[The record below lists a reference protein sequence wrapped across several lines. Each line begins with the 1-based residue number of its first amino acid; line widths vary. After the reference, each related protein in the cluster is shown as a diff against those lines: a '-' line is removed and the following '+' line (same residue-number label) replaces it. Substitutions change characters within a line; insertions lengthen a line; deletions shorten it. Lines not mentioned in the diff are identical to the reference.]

1 MLSKILQMMGGLENI
16 SEELQKKISKSMN
29 NVDYT
34 EDEINY
40 TKLLY
45 IVNEYNIKLDNIR
58 PTNSGMIS
66 LIYKGTDNS
75 GNKIIIKLKRLNI
88 EEKIKK
94 DYRFFNRIMNVLYY
108 ISFINYNMRTVIYSL
123 KRLNIE
129 EKIKKDYR
137 FFNRIMN
144 VLYYIS
150 FINYNMRTVIYGL
163 KSLIDT
169 EEYILSQCDLYQEI
183 NTMMGIKPT
192 MDKYTTNITIPYC
205 YNKSEDM
212 TRDINFI
219 VMDFMSGCNCLTIQ
233 DEYKEELLRL
243 IHIFTG
249 VASVFSKMLH
259 TDLHPGNILY
269 EIKDDTVRL
278 SVIDFGM
285 NINYSPFVIEYLKI
299 VRDTSVSGRGSEVKL
314 DDNSLSLLNGMF
326 NETISF
332 DKLSRTEEQQLLITL
347 NSVIDM
353 CVANDVNEKKIN
365 IICDKLKKILNIPNL
380 SMSLEFIKITLSL
393 SMYGSTARILVP
405 DTKKAAIIMKKAMTE
420 VQLY

>member
-1 MLSKILQMMGGLENI
+1 MLLLTKITDFLTIQFLNIFKRNVMLSKILQMMGGLENM

-29 NVDYT
+29 SVDYT

-108 ISFINYNMRTVIYSL
+108 ISF
-123 KRLNIE
+123 
-129 EKIKKDYR
+129 
-137 FFNRIMN
+137 F
-144 VLYYIS
+144 
-150 FINYNMRTVIYGL
+150 NYNMRTVIYGL
-163 KSLIDT
+163 KSLMDT

-219 VMDFMSGCNCLTIQ
+219 VMDLMSGCNCLTIQ

-243 IHIFTG
+243 IHIFTS
-249 VASVFSKMLH
+249 VATIFAKMSH

-269 EIKDDTVRL
+269 EIKDGTVHL

-285 NINYSPFVIEYLKI
+285 NINYSPFLIEYSKI
-299 VRDTSVSGRGSEVKL
+299 VRETAMSGRGCDLKL
-314 DDNSLSLLNGMF
+314 DDNLLSLLNGMF
-326 NETISF
+326 NESISF
-332 DKLSRTEEQQLLITL
+332 DKLSQIQKQQLLITFNYL
-347 NSVIDM
+347 IDI
-353 CVANDVNEKKIN
+353 CVANDVNEQKIN
-365 IICDKLKKILNIPNL
+365 IICDEIKKIFNIQNL
-380 SMSLEFIKITLSL
+380 SVSLEFIKITLSL
-393 SMYGSTARILVP
+393 TMYGSTARILVP
-405 DTKKAAIIMKKAMTE
+405 DTKKAAIIMKKAITE
-420 VQLY
+420 VYLY

>member
-1 MLSKILQMMGGLENI
+1 MLLLNKIIDFLTIQFLYIFRRNVMLSKILQMMGGLENM

-75 GNKIIIKLKRLNI
+75 GNKIIIK
-88 EEKIKK
+88 
-94 DYRFFNRIMNVLYY
+94 
-108 ISFINYNMRTVIYSL
+108 L

>member
-66 LIYKGTDNS
+66 LIYKGTDIS
-75 GNKIIIKLKRLNI
+75 GNKIIIK
-88 EEKIKK
+88 
-94 DYRFFNRIMNVLYY
+94 
-108 ISFINYNMRTVIYSL
+108 L

-243 IHIFTG
+243 IHIFSS
-249 VASVFSKMLH
+249 VATVFSKMSH

-285 NINYSPFVIEYLKI
+285 NINQSPFLVNLLKI
-299 VRDTSVSGRGSEVKL
+299 LRETSVSGRGSDLKL
-314 DDNSLSLLNGMF
+314 DDYSLSILNGMF

-332 DKLSRTEEQQLLITL
+332 DKLSRIQEQQLLITL

-353 CVANDVNEKKIN
+353 CAANDVNEKKIN

-380 SMSLEFIKITLSL
+380 SMSLDFIKISLSL

>member
-1 MLSKILQMMGGLENI
+1 MLLLNKVTDFLTIQFLNIFKRNVMLSKILQMMGGLENM

-29 NVDYT
+29 SVDYT

-108 ISFINYNMRTVIYSL
+108 ISFINYNMRTVIY
-123 KRLNIE
+123 
-129 EKIKKDYR
+129 
-137 FFNRIMN
+137 
-144 VLYYIS
+144 
-150 FINYNMRTVIYGL
+150 GL

-192 MDKYTTNITIPYC
+192 MDKYTTNITIPHC

-219 VMDFMSGCNCLTIQ
+219 VMDLMSGCNCLTIQ
-233 DEYKEELLRL
+233 DEYKEELFRL
-243 IHIFTG
+243 IHIFTT
-249 VASVFSKMLH
+249 VATIFAQMAH

-269 EIKDDTVRL
+269 EIKDGTVHL

-285 NINYSPFVIEYLKI
+285 NIHYSPFLAGLLKI
-299 VRDTSVSGRGSEVKL
+299 MIETVMSGKACNLKL
-314 DDNSLSLLNGMF
+314 DDNLLSLVNGMF
-326 NETISF
+326 NESISF
-332 DKLSRTEEQQLLITL
+332 DKLSQIQKQQSLS
-347 NSVIDM
+347 SVNYFIDI
-353 CVANDVNEKKIN
+353 CVANDVNEKIIN
-365 IICDKLKKILNIPNL
+365 ILCDKLKKTLNLSNL
-380 SMSLEFIKITLSL
+380 SMSLEFIKISLSL
-393 SMYGSTARILVP
+393 SMYSSTARILVP
-405 DTKKAAIIMKKAMTE
+405 DKKKAAIIMKKAITE
-420 VQLY
+420 VYLY

>member
-1 MLSKILQMMGGLENI
+1 MLSKILQMMGGLENM

-75 GNKIIIKLKRLNI
+75 GNKIIIK
-88 EEKIKK
+88 
-94 DYRFFNRIMNVLYY
+94 
-108 ISFINYNMRTVIYSL
+108 L

-243 IHIFTG
+243 IHIFSG
-249 VASVFSKMLH
+249 VATVFSKMSH

-285 NINYSPFVIEYLKI
+285 NINYSPFATEYLKI
-299 VRDTSVSGRGSEVKL
+299 VRDTSLSGRGSDLKL

-380 SMSLEFIKITLSL
+380 SMSLDFIKISLSL

-405 DTKKAAIIMKKAMTE
+405 DTKKAAIIMKKAITE
-420 VQLY
+420 VHLY

>member
-1 MLSKILQMMGGLENI
+1 MLLLTKITDFLTIQFLNIFKRNVMLSKILQMMGGLENM

-29 NVDYT
+29 SVDYT

-58 PTNSGMIS
+58 PINSGMIS

-94 DYRFFNRIMNVLYY
+94 DYRFFNIIMNVLYH
-108 ISFINYNMRTVIYSL
+108 
-123 KRLNIE
+123 
-129 EKIKKDYR
+129 
-137 FFNRIMN
+137 
-144 VLYYIS
+144 IS

-192 MDKYTTNITIPYC
+192 MDKYTTNITIPHC

-233 DEYKEELLRL
+233 DKHKEELLRL
-243 IHIFTG
+243 IHIFTS
-249 VASVFSKMLH
+249 VATIFAKMSH

-269 EIKDDTVRL
+269 EIKDDTVCL

-285 NINYSPFVIEYLKI
+285 NINYSPFLTEYLKI
-299 VRDTSVSGRGSEVKL
+299 IRETAVSGRGCDLKL
-314 DDNSLSLLNGMF
+314 DDNLLSLINGMF
-326 NETISF
+326 NESISF
-332 DKLSRTEEQQLLITL
+332 DKLSQIQEQQLLITMNYL
-347 NSVIDM
+347 MDI
-353 CVANDVNEKKIN
+353 CVANDINEKKIN
-365 IICDKLKKILNIPNL
+365 IICDEIKKIFNIPNL
-380 SMSLEFIKITLSL
+380 SLSLEFIKISLSL
-393 SMYGSTARILVP
+393 TMYGSTARILVP
-405 DTKKAAIIMKKAMTE
+405 DTKKAAIIMKKALTE

>member
-1 MLSKILQMMGGLENI
+1 MLLLNKIIDFLTIQFLYIFRRNVMLSKILQMMGGLENI

-123 KRLNIE
+123 K
-129 EKIKKDYR
+129 
-137 FFNRIMN
+137 
-144 VLYYIS
+144 
-150 FINYNMRTVIYGL
+150 
-163 KSLIDT
+163 SLIDT

-243 IHIFTG
+243 IHIFSS
-249 VASVFSKMLH
+249 VATVFSKMSH

-285 NINYSPFVIEYLKI
+285 NINYSPFLDNLLK
-299 VRDTSVSGRGSEVKL
+299 VLRETSVSGRGSDLKL
-314 DDNSLSLLNGMF
+314 DDNSLSILNGMF

-332 DKLSRTEEQQLLITL
+332 DKLSRIQEQQLLITL

-353 CVANDVNEKKIN
+353 CAANDVNEKKIN